1 MTPLRRSLRPPILL
15 WLWAGMGGVW
25 VAPSPP
31 LDHAPPTPDLL
42 ALTQDFWH
50 WKTQDYPQFAT
61 QVGINDNA
69 AGRLDSLNQDHFLQ
83 RKAKCETFLER
94 AEGIDPETLS
104 ENDLINLEIFKE
116 EVRTYI
122 DNFDYLKFFTP
133 ITFLGGPQLGF
144 KFMVEKQMVLQ
155 NYNDY
160 QKLLARYG
168 EFPRQT
174 NEILDIM
181 QKNID
186 SGLMPSNWSM
196 IGVVAQLEELGG
208 PVEDSVFYKP
218 FLHAPSSIGDQRTTL
233 REQAQERIQQDLL
246 PSFRKLRDFIE
257 EHYIPA
263 TRPEVAA
270 SSLPGGEDYYLA
282 CLKFHTTTQL
292 TPQEIHSLGLS
303 EVKRIES
310 EVNETAQE
318 MGIESHTAA
327 EVFQILKDDP
337 EQRFGSKEELL
348 STYRQRVYGDIYPL
362 MHQLFDSVPEVNVTI
377 EGVDEPNAVFAYYSG
392 PSMDG
397 SRQGTFFLNSY
408 IYDKHKKYEVTA
420 LSLHEAIPGH
430 HFHFAYTR
438 KNPSTPDFRKYIDST
453 RMGDVPAKFPLHTVF
468 VEGWGLYAEMLGEE
482 LGLYADPYQR
492 LGRYS
497 FELLRASRLVVDTGI
512 HALGWSRDKA
522 VNFLLEHTG
531 MSETAIQIE
540 VNRYITWPGQACSYK
555 IGEIKIRELRQKA
568 QNALGNLFRLQDF
581 HGVLLQCTG
590 PLNILEQCVNNYIE
604 RTIPSIDEPEENGN
618 ENDKENGVE
627 ENGDSSSP
635 GVTENGDMGDSTNS
649 ENAGASLKSDEYLAV
664 ILSVSIFRVM
674 YLFR

>member
-1 MTPLRRSLRPPILL
+1 MTIRRYLSPPVLL
-15 WLWAGMGGVW
+15 CLWAGMGGVW

-31 LDHAPPTPDLL
+31 LDHSSPTPDLL

-69 AGRLDSLNQDHFLQ
+69 AGRLDSLNEEHFLQ
-83 RKAKCETFLER
+83 RKAKCEVFLER
-94 AEGIDPETLS
+94 AEGIDPESLS
-104 ENDLINLEIFKE
+104 ENDFINLQIFKE
-116 EVRTYI
+116 EVKTYI
-122 DNFDYLKFFTP
+122 DNFEYLKFFAP
-133 ITFLGGPQLGF
+133 ITFLGGPQLSF

-174 NEILDIM
+174 NEILDLM

-196 IGVVAQLEELGG
+196 VGVIEQLEKLGG

-246 PSFRKLRDFIE
+246 PSFRKLREFIE
-257 EHYIPA
+257 EHYLPA

-292 TPQEIHSLGLS
+292 TPQEIHGLGLS
-303 EVKRIES
+303 EVKRIEE
-310 EVNETAQE
+310 EVNKTAQE
-318 MGIESHTAA
+318 MGLEGQTAT
-327 EVFQILKDDP
+327 EVFQKLKEDP
-337 EQRFGSKEELL
+337 AQRFGSKDELL
-348 STYRQRVYGDIYPL
+348 ATYRQKVYRDIYPL
-362 MHQLFDSVPEVNVTI
+362 MLQLFDSVPDENVTV
-377 EGVDEPNAVFAYYSG
+377 EGVDNPNAVFAYYTA

-397 SRQGTFFLNSY
+397 SRPGTFYLNSY

-420 LSLHEAIPGH
+420 LTLHETIPGH
-430 HFHFAYTR
+430 HFHYAYMR
-438 KNPSTPDFRKYIDST
+438 MDPSTPDFRKYIDYT
-453 RMGDVPAKFPLHTVF
+453 RQGDVPSKFPLHTVF
-468 VEGWGLYAEMLGEE
+468 VEGWGLYAELLGEE
-482 LGLYADPYQR
+482 LGLYDDPYQR

-497 FELLRASRLVVDTGI
+497 FELLRASRLVVDTGL
-512 HALGWSRDKA
+512 HALGWSRDRA

-568 QNALGNLFRLQDF
+568 QNALGDLFRLQDF
-581 HGVLLQCTG
+581 HKVLLQCTG
-590 PLNILEQCVNNYIE
+590 PLNILEQCVNNYIV
-604 RTIPSIDEPEENGN
+604 RTIPTIDEGEESENGN
-618 ENDKENGVE
+618 KEE
-627 ENGDSSSP
+627 EGKEEKEDSSSP

-649 ENAGASLKSDEYLAV
+649 ENAGASMKFDDYLAV
-664 ILSVSIFRVM
+664 ILSVSILRSL

>member
-1 MTPLRRSLRPPILL
+1 MPSLRRCWWPPLL
-15 WLWAGMGGVW
+15 LLCLWAEMGGVW
-25 VAPSPP
+25 VAPSP
-31 LDHAPPTPDLL
+31 LDHSTPTPDLL

-69 AGRLDSLNQDHFLQ
+69 AGRLDSLNEEHFLQ

-94 AEGIDPETLS
+94 AEGIDPESLS
-104 ENDLINLEIFKE
+104 ENDFINLEMFKE

-186 SGLMPSNWSM
+186 SGLMPANWSM
-196 IGVVAQLEELGG
+196 FIVIKGSEICSIMLPGDRTC
-208 PVEDSVFYKP
+208 VEKKYISVFVDYIVIIY
-218 FLHAPSSIGDQRTTL
+218 FLTLLISLLTPPPLTRSPDSPPPSLQ
-233 REQAQERIQQDLL
+233 
-246 PSFRKLRDFIE
+246 

-303 EVKRIES
+303 EIKRIEE
-310 EVNETAQE
+310 EVNKTAQE
-318 MGIESHTAA
+318 MGLEGHTAA
-327 EVFQILKDDP
+327 EVFQILKEDP
-337 EQRFGSKEELL
+337 DQRFSSKDELL
-348 STYRQRVYGDIYPL
+348 NTYRQRIYGDIYPL
-362 MHQLFDSVPEVNVTI
+362 VHQLFDTVPEVNVTV
-377 EGVDEPNAVFAYYSG
+377 EGVDEPNAVYAYYAE

-397 SRQGTFFLNSY
+397 SRLGTFFLNSY

-420 LSLHEAIPGH
+420 LALHEAIPGH
-430 HFHFAYTR
+430 HFHSAYTR
-438 KNPSTPDFRKYIDST
+438 MNPATPDFRKYIDGT

-468 VEGWGLYAEMLGEE
+468 VEGWGLYAELLGEE
-482 LGLYADPYQR
+482 LGLYADSYQR

-512 HALGWSRDKA
+512 HALGWSRDRA
-522 VNFLLEHTG
+522 VKFMLERTG

-555 IGEIKIRELRQKA
+555 IGEIKIKELRQKA

-604 RTIPSIDEPEENGN
+604 RTIPTMTKPKKTGMGTT
-618 ENDKENGVE
+618 KK
-627 ENGDSSSP
+627 
-635 GVTENGDMGDSTNS
+635 TELEKT
-649 ENAGASLKSDEYLAV
+649 EIALV
-664 ILSVSIFRVM
+664 RVLRKTVM
-674 YLFR
+674 WETQLIQRTLGPL